1 MLLVVDLMCWKEK
14 MFDIAAAIFGRR
26 LRDFSHVLI
35 DVDDLD
41 IGQEAICIDDVSGK
55 GDYSDRKE
63 S

>member
-1 MLLVVDLMCWKEK
+1 
-14 MFDIAAAIFGRR
+14 MFNVAAAIFGRC
-26 LRDFSHVLI
+26 LRDFAHVLI